1 MLARR
6 LLFCSTETIKT
17 VLMKKVTRKRKGQV
31 ILTRV
36 NYIKHTKSM
45 AGCSHRDH
53 GIHIGRACSSARTRK
68 KSILFNVGLTSTE

>member
-1 MLARR
+1 
-6 LLFCSTETIKT
+6 
-17 VLMKKVTRKRKGQV
+17 MKKVTRKRKGQV
-31 ILTRV
+31 IPTRV
-36 NYIKHTKSM
+36 NYFKHTKSM